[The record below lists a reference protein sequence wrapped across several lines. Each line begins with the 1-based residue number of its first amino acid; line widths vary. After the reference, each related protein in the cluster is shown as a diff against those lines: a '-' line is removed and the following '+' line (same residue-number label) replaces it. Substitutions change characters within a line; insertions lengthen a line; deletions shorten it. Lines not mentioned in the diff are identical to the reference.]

1 MKQRIG
7 SCPACGAPVV
17 FKLST
22 ALVTICESCHS
33 VVARGDKRLEDHG
46 RVADL
51 VETDSPVKVRMK
63 GSFEKKNF
71 QVVGRV
77 QYQHPAGGV
86 WDEYYLKFPG
96 DNVRWLAAAQG
107 KLYLTAEKRPSQR
120 TPLPS
125 FDSLEVG
132 EQMQLPEGKKLVVA
146 ETGTATARSAEGEI
160 PWVFRPD
167 TQHRFADLHGENQEF
182 ATIEES
188 GTESK
193 PRIFLGREVT
203 VDELNLAGVTPAT
216 TVPPAPNTPALQIN
230 CPQCAGPLNL
240 HAPDETLRVCCPHCH
255 SLLDCKQGRLEYLQT
270 LTFTANEPVQIPLGT
285 VGTLDGVKYTVIGF
299 LSRYVIEQGTHYP
312 WTEYL
317 LYNPQKG
324 FRWLICNKKH
334 WSIAESITTGATRA
348 KNQVTYQGQLY
359 RLYDRG
365 KAYVRTVVGEFYWK
379 VNAGDSA
386 QTEDYIAPPFM
397 LSFEKSNSA
406 AGQEMVV
413 SHSRYLDID
422 TLEAAFGLKDLPRPW
437 GIGTIQPQEPIS
449 ADFWWILVSTVTLL
463 IVIYNV
469 YSNGANP
476 EESKIFM
483 KHLVLAMMI
492 LAVWPVITF
501 VMRSNFEKNRW
512 SNSDYNPYDRDE

>member
-7 SCPACGAPVV
+7 NCPACGAPVV

-51 VETDSPVKVRMK
+51 VETDSPVKVGMN
-63 GSFEKKNF
+63 GSFEKKSF

-96 DNVRWLAAAQG
+96 DHVRWLAIAQG
-107 KLYLTAEKRPSQR
+107 KIYLTAEKRPSQR

-132 EQMQLPEGKKLVVA
+132 EQIQLPDGKNLVIA

-160 PWVFRPD
+160 PWVFRPKV
-167 TQHRFADLHGENQEF
+167 QHHFADLNGENREF

-188 GTESK
+188 GSESG
-193 PRIFLGREVT
+193 PRFFLGREVT
-203 VDELNLAGVTPAT
+203 VDELKLTGVAQAT
-216 TVPPAPNTPALQIN
+216 TIPLAPNTQALQIN
-230 CPQCAGPLNL
+230 CPQCAGPLSL
-240 HAPDETLRVCCPHCH
+240 HAPDETKRVCCPNCH

-270 LTFTANEPVQIPLGT
+270 LTFSSHEPLQIPLGA
-285 VGTLDGVKYTVIGF
+285 VGTLEGVKYTVIGF
-299 LSRYVIEQGTHYP
+299 MSRYVIEQGTHYP

-348 KNQVTYQGQLY
+348 KNQVTYQGTLY
-359 RLYDRG
+359 RLFDRG

-397 LSFEKSNSA
+397 LSFEKSSSA
-406 AGQEMVV
+406 AGNEMVV

-422 TLEAAFGLKDLPRPW
+422 TLEAAFGVKDLPRPW
-437 GIGTIQPQEPIS
+437 GIGTIQPQKPLPTG
-449 ADFWWILVSTVTLL
+449 FWWILASTFGILL
-463 IVIYNV
+463 FLHAVF
-469 YSNGANP
+469 SAGADP
-476 EESKIFM
+476 AKSADLGG
-483 KHLVLAMMI
+483 HLITAI
-492 LAVWPVITF
+492 LMLVAWPVG
-501 VMRSNFEKNRW
+501 VLLNRRGVEQSRW
-512 SNSDYNPYDRDE
+512 RDSDYSPYQQAE

>member
-33 VVARGDKRLEDHG
+33 VVARGDKLLEDHG

-51 VETDSPVKVRMK
+51 VETDSPINVGMN
-63 GSFEKKNF
+63 GSFEKKSF

-96 DNVRWLAAAQG
+96 DKVRWLATAQG
-107 KLYLTAEKRPSQR
+107 KLYLTTEKRPSQQ
-120 TPLPS
+120 TPLPG

-132 EQMQLPEGKKLVVA
+132 ERIQLPDGKNLIIA
-146 ETGTATARSAEGEI
+146 ETGTATARSAEGEV

-167 TQHRFADLHGENQEF
+167 VQHRFADLHGENGEF

-188 GTESK
+188 GTESG
-193 PRIFLGREVT
+193 PRFFLGREVT
-203 VDELNLAGVTPAT
+203 VDELRLTGIAQSN
-216 TVPPAPNTPALQIN
+216 TVPLAPNTPALQIN

-240 HAPDETLRVCCPHCH
+240 HAPDKTLRVCCPHCH
-255 SLLDCKQGRLEYLQT
+255 SLLDCNHGRLQYLQT
-270 LTFTANEPVQIPLGT
+270 LTSTSKESLQIPLGT
-285 VGTLDGVKYTVIGF
+285 VGTLDATKYTVIGF
-299 LSRYVIEQGTHYP
+299 MSRYVIEEGKHYP

-317 LYNPQKG
+317 LYNPQSG

-348 KNQVTYQGQLY
+348 KNQVTYQGTLY

-379 VNAGDSA
+379 VNAGDTA
-386 QTEDYIAPPFM
+386 QTEDYVAPPFM

-406 AGQEMVV
+406 AGKEMVV
-413 SHSRYLDID
+413 SHSKYLDVD

-437 GIGTIQPQEPIS
+437 GIGTIQPQKPLPTG
-449 ADFWWILVSTVTLL
+449 FWWILASTFGILMLFYMMYSSSADPTKSGDLMGHL
-463 IVIYNV
+463 IIAVLMLAAWPIGV
-469 YSNGANP
+469 
-476 EESKIFM
+476 
-483 KHLVLAMMI
+483 LVKRGS
-492 LAVWPVITF
+492 VEQ
-501 VMRSNFEKNRW
+501 SRW
-512 SNSDYNPYDRDE
+512 SDSDYSPYQQAE

>member
-7 SCPACGAPVV
+7 SCPACGAPVE

-51 VETDSPVKVRMK
+51 VETDSPVQVGMT
-63 GSFEKKNF
+63 GLFEKKSF

-96 DNVRWLAAAQG
+96 DKVRWLAAAQG
-107 KLYLTAEKRPSQR
+107 KLYLTTERRLSQQ
-120 TPLPS
+120 TPLPE
-125 FDSLEVG
+125 FDSLDVG
-132 EQMQLPEGKKLVVA
+132 DRIQLADGKYLVIA

-167 TQHRFADLHGENQEF
+167 AEHRFADLNGENQEF

-188 GTESK
+188 GTESG
-193 PRIFLGREVT
+193 PRMFLGREVT
-203 VDELNLAGVTPAT
+203 VDELKLTGIAQTT
-216 TVPPAPNTPALQIN
+216 TVPPAPNTQALQIN

-240 HAPDETLRVCCPHCH
+240 HAPDETKRVCCPNCH
-255 SLLDCKQGRLEYLQT
+255 SLLDCNRGRLEYLQT
-270 LTFTANEPVQIPLGT
+270 LKFKVTPQIPLGT
-285 VGTLDGVKYTVIGF
+285 TGTLDGVKYTVIGF
-299 LSRYVIEQGTHYP
+299 MCRYVIEERIEYS

-317 LYNPQKG
+317 LYNPQSG

-334 WSIAESITTGATRA
+334 WSIAESITCGATPES
-348 KNQVTYQGQLY
+348 NQVTFQGTRC

-365 KAYVRTVVGEFYWK
+365 IAYVKYVVGEFYWR
-379 VNAGDSA
+379 VNTGDRVHS
-386 QTEDYIAPPFM
+386 EDYIAPPFM
-397 LSFEKSNSA
+397 LSFEKSTSA
-406 AGQEMVV
+406 AGNELVV
-413 SHSRYLDID
+413 SQSKYLDVD

-437 GIGTIQPQEPIS
+437 GIGTIQPALPLPTG
-449 ADFWWILVSTVTLL
+449 FWWILASTFGILMLL
-463 IVIYNV
+463 YMV
-469 YSNGANP
+469 YSSGADP
-476 EESKIFM
+476 TKSGDFAG
-483 KHLVLAMMI
+483 HLIIAVLMLIA
-492 LAVWPVITF
+492 WPIV
-501 VMRSNFEKNRW
+501 VLVKRSEVEVKRW
-512 SNSDYNPYDRDE
+512 NDSDYSPYQQAE